1 MRWFPVC
8 TGLRTIFSI
17 EEVQKNGIHA
27 RNKVPTMSFPVQASG
42 PETNLDL
49 LRTLAVLAV
58 MVDHLVPTWRYCGLE
73 VPASVLLATAHI
85 GQAGVLAFFVH
96 TSLVLMESLHRMSGG
111 QPLQRATV
119 LRFYLRRFLRIYPL
133 ALVCITLVVVLD
145 LPAMTWRDNAPLTP
159 QVVLANQWLVQNLV
173 TGRSV
178 LGPLWS
184 LPYEVQMYAV
194 LPGLYLIAT
203 MARGPR
209 WLCALLGLGVLGALL
224 LGEYTGGRLNMAAYL
239 PCFLCGVLC
248 FALRQRGW
256 RPRWPSAGWI
266 VLLLVLF
273 AGYAALHLRAD
284 KPSAPLGWA
293 FSLALALGVLVFED
307 SRRPRL
313 DALTQWIA
321 RYSYGLYLLHVPV
334 LWLLFHRWGLQSL
347 PLSLLV
353 YLGLSM
359 GAAVLA
365 YHLIEAPMVA
375 LGQRLTQRPRVG
387 APARTET
394 GKREVPLSMA
404 SREQAEVWQLI
415 HRH

>member
-1 MRWFPVC
+1 MSV
-8 TGLRTIFSI
+8 SI
-17 EEVQKNGIHA
+17 
-27 RNKVPTMSFPVQASG
+27 PASG
-42 PETNLDL
+42 PQTNLDL
-49 LRTLAVLAV
+49 LRSLAVLAV
-58 MVDHLVPTWRYCGLE
+58 MVDHLVPTWRYCGLA
-73 VPASVLLATAHI
+73 VPTSVLAATAHI

-111 QPLQRATV
+111 QPLQRGTV

-184 LPYEVQMYAV
+184 LPYEVQMYV
-194 LPGLYLIAT
+194 LLPGLYLLAT
-203 MARGPR
+203 LSRGPR
-209 WLCALLGLGVLGALL
+209 WLCALLGAAVLGALV
-224 LGEYTGGRLNMAAYL
+224 LGEFTGGRLNMAAYL

-256 RPRWPSAGWI
+256 RPRWPSVGWI

-273 AGYAALHLRAD
+273 GGYAVLHLNAD
-284 KPSAPLGWA
+284 RPTAPLGWI
-293 FSLALALGVLVFED
+293 FSLVLALGVLVFED
-307 SRRPRL
+307 SRRPHL

-347 PLSLLV
+347 PWSLLV

-359 GAAVLA
+359 AASVLA

-375 LGQRLTQRPRVG
+375 LGQRLTQQPVKPAAAVRIGKLERPLPPSDRLD
-387 APARTET
+387 PDI
-394 GKREVPLSMA
+394 
-404 SREQAEVWQLI
+404 WQLI
-415 HRH
+415 QRH

>member
-1 MRWFPVC
+1 M
-8 TGLRTIFSI
+8 SI
-17 EEVQKNGIHA
+17 
-27 RNKVPTMSFPVQASG
+27 PVQASG

-58 MVDHLVPTWRYCGLE
+58 MLDHLVPTWRYCGLE
-73 VPASVLLATAHI
+73 VPAAVLLATAHI

-111 QPLQRATV
+111 QPLQRGTV

-194 LPGLYLIAT
+194 LPALYLLASAT
-203 MARGPR
+203 RGPR
-209 WLCALLGLGVLGALL
+209 WLCALLGAAVLGALL
-224 LGEYTGGRLNMAAYL
+224 LGEFTGGRLNMAAYL

-266 VLLLVLF
+266 VLLLALF
-273 AGYAALHLRAD
+273 AGYAALHLNAD

-293 FSLALALGVLVFED
+293 FSLALALGVLAFED

-334 LWLLFHRWGLQSL
+334 LWLLFHRWGVQSL
-347 PLSLLV
+347 VVGLLAYLLLS
-353 YLGLSM
+353 GL
-359 GAAVLA
+359 AAVAA
-365 YHLIEAPMVA
+365 YRLVEAPMVA
-375 LGQRLTQRPRVG
+375 LGQRLTQPTKPP
-387 APARTET
+387 ADART
-394 GKREVPLSMA
+394 GKLERPLPPSDRLDA
-404 SREQAEVWQLI
+404 DIWQLI
-415 HRH
+415 QRH